1 MSARARRRR
10 GLLLLALSLASGAL
24 AASLVRDRVVSV
36 ERRVGP
42 LVSVAVAAR
51 DLPAGVRLRVHD
63 VRLRRVPAAYVPR
76 DVLSPE
82 AIAAGDGRIG
92 GPVAAG
98 SYLTTGIL
106 GGRASP
112 PATAALRPG
121 QRAVEVAVA
130 GGPGLRASAA
140 PGSRVDVVV
149 STEPREG
156 PGRTFVAI
164 EGAVLLAVRSLG
176 ASGDAGLDTG
186 AGEGA
191 RGAATA
197 VATLRVSARQAVYL
211 TAAQNYAREVRLLA
225 RAPGDRRGIGRAAVG
240 AGGL

>member
-1 MSARARRRR
+1 VTPGARRRR

-24 AASLVRDRVVSV
+24 AASLVRDRVASV

-51 DLPAGVRLRVHD
+51 DLPAGARLRARE

-76 DVLSPE
+76 DSLRPE
-82 AIAAGDGRIG
+82 AIASGERIG

-98 SYLTTGIL
+98 SYLTTGVL
-106 GGRASP
+106 AGSASP

-121 QRAVEVAVA
+121 ERAVEVAVA
-130 GGPGLRASAA
+130 SGPGLGASAA
-140 PGSRVDVVV
+140 PGTRVDVVV

-164 EGAVLLAVRSLG
+164 EGAPLLALRRLAGDGGAGDLG
-176 ASGDAGLDTG
+176 AG
-186 AGEGA
+186 AAEGA

-197 VATLRVSARQAVYL
+197 VATLRVTARQAVYL
-211 TAAQNYAREVRLLA
+211 TAAQNFAREVRLLA
-225 RAPGDRRGIGRAAVG
+225 RAPGDHRGIGRAAVG

>member
-1 MSARARRRR
+1 MSPRVRRRR

-24 AASLVRDRVVSV
+24 AASLVQDRVASV

-51 DLPAGVRLRVHD
+51 DLPPGGRLRPRD

-76 DVLSPE
+76 DALSPE
-82 AIAAGDGRIG
+82 AIAAGGRVG

-106 GGRASP
+106 AGGRSQ
-112 PATAALRPG
+112 PAAAALRPG

-130 GGPGLRASAA
+130 SGPTGANVA

-164 EGAVLLAVRSLG
+164 EGAELLGLRSLG
-176 ASGDAGLDTG
+176 DRGADLDAG
-186 AGEGA
+186 AAEGA

-197 VATLRVSARQAVYL
+197 VATLRVGARQAVYL

-225 RAPGDRRGIGRAAVG
+225 RAHRDRRGIGRAAVG

>member
-1 MSARARRRR
+1 VSPRVRRRR

-24 AASLVRDRVVSV
+24 AASLVRDRVASV

-51 DLPAGVRLRVHD
+51 DLPPGGRLHPRN
-63 VRLRRVPAAYVPR
+63 VRLRRVPAAFVPR
-76 DVLSPE
+76 DALRPE
-82 AIAAGDGRIG
+82 AIAAGGRVG

-98 SYLTTGIL
+98 SYLTTGVL
-106 GGRASP
+106 AGGRP
-112 PATAALRPG
+112 QPAAALRPG

-130 GGPGLRASAA
+130 SGPAPGASGA

-164 EGAVLLAVRSLG
+164 EGAELLGLRSLG
-176 ASGDAGLDTG
+176 DRGAGLDAG
-186 AGEGA
+186 AAEGA

-197 VATLRVSARQAVYL
+197 VATLRVSARHAVYL

>member
-1 MSARARRRR
+1 VSPRVRRRR

-24 AASLVRDRVVSV
+24 AASLVRDRVASV

-51 DLPAGVRLRVHD
+51 DLPAGGRLRPRD

-76 DVLSPE
+76 DALGAE
-82 AIAAGDGRIG
+82 AIAGGGRVG

-98 SYLTTGIL
+98 SYLTAGIL
-106 GGRASP
+106 GGGRSE
-112 PATAALRPG
+112 PAAAALRPG

-130 GGPGLRASAA
+130 SGPAPGASAA

-164 EGAVLLAVRSLG
+164 EGAELLELRSLG
-176 ASGDAGLDTG
+176 DRGGELDAG
-186 AGEGA
+186 AAEGA